1 MKFDF
6 TSIIDRRGKDAIAVD
21 VANYPDMAS
30 FAFGG
35 IEIPK
40 DIDVIPMWVADMNF
54 PACPTIPEAIIDRVN
69 HPTYGYF
76 KPRAEYFDSIIK
88 WHETRNGVT
97 GLLPEHIG

>member
-35 IEIPK
+35 ITVPK
-40 DIDVIPMWVADMNF
+40 DIDIIPMWVADMDF
-54 PACPTIPEAIIDRVN
+54 KCCDEIINDINLYIEDYVLN
-69 HPTYGYF
+69 
-76 KPRAEYFDSIIK
+76 KCDSDLRIQDFF
-88 WHETRNGVT
+88 
-97 GLLPEHIG
+97 LLFALSK